1 MSHYGEP
8 LINDVLINHIHS
20 GMKLLYKE
28 SYELNKNDPIIVF
41 QVALS
46 KIKDISQT
54 NLEEEYKRL
63 LNRVEN
69 HGNDE
74 EFIERMFELIY
85 KNTTKY
91 LMETEKGYI
100 VDNVHEIPSDV
111 LNIPSNKFKTLHLF
125 TLECARG
132 LYTKAN
138 LYCHV
143 YSKEDQEKNY
153 EHSKVIIRNCI
164 IKCVKRRVNLNTL
177 YDYFEQKYNN
187 ESSSEEEIIDY
198 HDHIIEENLELQ
210 ETPMPVFTGGN
221 NNESEG
227 ESEKDQ
233 RNSETEQGESEK
245 HESES
250 EREQSESEKNESERD
265 QSESEREQSESE
277 SEKEQRES
285 ESEKEEI
292 KEYESKTEKENN
304 MINFSFEK
312 HTEPSSEK
320 IISKEH
326 VSSYEEENT
335 SSTNEQ
341 KPKED
346 DIKHIKVIYESSS
359 ESEKDYN
366 SEQDDQKSNKTDSTD
381 NDIDI
386 SDVINELKD

>member
-8 LINDVLINHIHS
+8 LINDVLINHIHG

-125 TLECARG
+125 TLESARG

-138 LYCHV
+138 LY
-143 YSKEDQEKNY
+143 YNGYPKEDQEKNY
-153 EHSKVIIRNCI
+153 EHSKAIIRNCI

-210 ETPMPVFTGGN
+210 ETPLPVFTGGN
-221 NNESEG
+221 NNESESESESEG
-227 ESEKDQ
+227 EKDQRKESEKDQ
-233 RNSETEQGESEK
+233 RE
-245 HESES
+245 ESES
-250 EREQSESEKNESERD
+250 VKNESESEKNESEKD
-265 QSESEREQSESE
+265 QS
-277 SEKEQRES
+277 ES

-320 IISKEH
+320 IISKEN
-326 VSSYEEENT
+326 VSSSEEENAP
-335 SSTNEQ
+335 SLHEEKS
-341 KPKED
+341 KED

-359 ESEKDYN
+359 ESEKDDN
-366 SEQDDQKSNKTDSTD
+366 SEQDDEKSNKTDSTD